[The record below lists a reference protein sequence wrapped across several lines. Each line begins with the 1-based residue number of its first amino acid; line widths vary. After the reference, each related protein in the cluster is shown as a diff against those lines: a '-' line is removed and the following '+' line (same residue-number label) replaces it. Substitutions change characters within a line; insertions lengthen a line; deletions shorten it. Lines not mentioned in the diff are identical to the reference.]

1 MLLFFGNLNSELRV
15 LMMKKYFEF
24 DKLGT
29 SYKQEIIGGL
39 TTFLAMAYILVV
51 NPLMLSLDSVAD
63 LPEAMRMDKGAV
75 FVATA
80 LAAAV
85 GSLFMGIIAKYPIG
99 LAPGMGLNAFF
110 AYTVVLT
117 LGIPW
122 QTALTGVLF
131 SGLIFIILSLSG
143 LRELII
149 NAIPAQLKYAVGAGI
164 GLFITFLG
172 FQNAGIIVADPNT
185 LVTLGKLSNGPTL
198 LAIFGLLI
206 TVIMMARKIK
216 GAIFYGMIVTTVV
229 GMVAG
234 LIDIPTKIIDKVPS
248 VAPTF
253 GVAFDAIFHDP
264 ASLLTTQFLV
274 VVITFLFVDFFDTAG
289 TLVAVANQAGLMK
302 KDKLPRAGKALL
314 ADSMATV
321 TGAVF
326 GTSTT
331 TSYIESTAGV
341 AAGARSGFAAVVTGV
356 LFLLALFLSPLLMV
370 ITSHVTAPALIIVGV
385 LMVSA
390 LGNIE
395 WTKFEIAVPAFLT
408 IIAMPLTYSIATGI
422 AIGFIFYPIT
432 MVVSGRRKEVHPIM
446 FGLWIIF
453 VLYFIF
459 IK

>member
-1 MLLFFGNLNSELRV
+1 
-15 LMMKKYFEF
+15 MKKYFEF
-24 DKLGT
+24 EKLGT
-29 SYKQEIIGGL
+29 NYRREIIGGL
-39 TTFLAMAYILVV
+39 TTFLAMAYVLVV
-51 NPLMLSLDSVAD
+51 NPLMLSLDSIPD

-85 GSLFMGIIAKYPIG
+85 GSLLMGIIAKYPIG

-117 LGIPW
+117 YGIPW

-131 SGLIFIILSLSG
+131 SGIIFIILSLSG
-143 LRELII
+143 IREIII
-149 NAIPAQLKYAVGAGI
+149 NAIPTQLKYAVGAGI

-172 FQNAGIIVADPNT
+172 FQNAEIVVADPAT
-185 LVTLGKLSNGPTL
+185 LVTLGDLSKGPTL
-198 LAIFGLLI
+198 LAIFGLVI
-206 TVIMMARKIK
+206 TVVMMVRKIN
-216 GAIFYGMIVTTVV
+216 GAIFYGMITTTVV
-229 GMVAG
+229 GMIVG
-234 LIDIPTKIIDKVPS
+234 IIEIPKQIVGQIPS

-253 GVAFDAIFHDP
+253 GAAFDAIFSDP
-264 ASLLTTQFLV
+264 TSLFTAQFLII
-274 VVITFLFVDFFDTAG
+274 VITFLFVDFFDTAG

-302 KDKLPRAGKALL
+302 NNKLPRAGKALL
-314 ADSMATV
+314 SDSLATV

-331 TSYIESTAGV
+331 TSYVESSAGV
-341 AAGARSGFAAVVTGV
+341 AAGARTGFASIITGL
-356 LFLLALFLSPLLMV
+356 LFLLALFFSPLLMV

-395 WTKFEIAVPAFLT
+395 WKQFEIAVPAFLV

-432 MVVSGRRKEVHPIM
+432 MI
-446 FGLWIIF
+446 
-453 VLYFIF
+453 
-459 IK
+459 